1 MLAKVT
7 SVAIHGIDAYI
18 LEIEVYITHGNLPYI
33 VVVGLPDA
41 AVKESRDRVK
51 AALQNSGYYLP
62 HKPVTV
68 NLAPADRKKEGPS
81 FELPIAIGILVASEQ
96 LRIEDIH
103 NYAIVGELALDGRVR
118 PIKGALAMALR
129 CRDEGL
135 KGIILP
141 AENAAEAAV
150 VEEIKVLP
158 VETLVAAVGF
168 LTNKQ
173 PITPYSLNIKEIF
186 NSSSTYDIDFAD
198 VKGQEHAKRALT
210 VAAAGNHNLIM
221 IGPPG
226 TGKTMLA
233 QRLPTIMPQPT
244 LPESLETTK
253 IYSIAGYLASSQ
265 SLIATRPFRAPHH
278 TISEA
283 GMIGGGTYPR
293 PGEVS
298 LSHCGVLFLDEL
310 PEFDRT
316 ALEALRQP
324 LETGTVTI
332 SRASISITYPA
343 QIMLVCATNPC
354 PCGYFTDTRKS
365 CHCTPYQIQK
375 YMSKISGPLLDRID
389 IHLEVPALHHSEL
402 VSTTKGETSAE
413 IREKVNKARDLQLG
427 RYKPDCAP
435 RSGRLAKKTDESIN
449 YSGEDGKA
457 LTNSRMSSKQV
468 KKHCVLDSHT
478 ETLLQQAMM
487 ELGLSAR
494 GYDKILK
501 VARTIADLEGGE
513 NIKVEHISEAI
524 QYRSLDRGLCR

>member
-7 SVAIHGIDAYI
+7 SVAAHGIDAYI
-18 LEIEVYITHGNLPYI
+18 LEIEVYITQGNLPYI
-33 VVVGLPDA
+33 VVIGLPDV

-62 HKPVTV
+62 NKPVTV

-81 FELPIAIGILVASEQ
+81 FELPIAIGILAASEQ

-103 NYAIVGELALDGRVR
+103 NYAIVGELALDGKVR
-118 PIKGALAMALR
+118 PIKGILAMSLR

-141 AENAAEAAV
+141 AENAAEAAI
-150 VEEIKVLP
+150 VEGIKVLP
-158 VETLVAAVGF
+158 VNTLVAAAGF

-173 PITPYSLNIKEIF
+173 PITPYSLNVQEIF
-186 NSSSTYDIDFAD
+186 NSSSNYDIDLAD
-198 VKGQEHAKRALT
+198 VKGQEHVKRALT
-210 VAAAGNHNLIM
+210 VAAAGNHNVIM

-244 LPESLETTK
+244 LLESLETTK
-253 IYSIAGYLASSQ
+253 IYSIAGYLAPSQ
-265 SLIATRPFRAPHH
+265 SLIASRPFRTPHH

-283 GMIGGGTYPR
+283 GMIGGGTYPK

-298 LSHCGVLFLDEL
+298 LSHHGVLFLDEL

-332 SRASISITYPA
+332 SRALGSITYPA

-354 PCGYFTDTRKS
+354 PCGYFTDPRKS

-389 IHLEVPALHHSEL
+389 IHVEVPALHHSEL
-402 VSTTKGETSAE
+402 VSTSKGQTSAE
-413 IREKVNKARDLQLG
+413 IRENVARARNVQCERFKDSKV
-427 RYKPDCAP
+427 
-435 RSGRLAKKTDESIN
+435 
-449 YSGEDGKA
+449 
-457 LTNSRMSSKQV
+457 LTNSRMSSKQI
-468 KKHCVLDSHT
+468 KKYCMLDSNA
-478 ETLLQQAMM
+478 ETLLHQAMI

-494 GYDKILK
+494 GYNKILK
-501 VARTIADLEGGE
+501 VARTIADLDSSE
-513 NIKVEHISEAI
+513 NIRIEHISEAI
-524 QYRSLDRGLCR
+524 QYRSLDRGVWR

>member
-51 AALQNSGYYLP
+51 AALHNSGYYLP
-62 HKPVTV
+62 NKPVTV

-81 FELPIAIGILVASEQ
+81 FELPIAIGILAASDQ
-96 LRIEDIH
+96 LRIEDIQD
-103 NYAIVGELALDGRVR
+103 YAIVGELALNGKVR
-118 PIKGALAMALR
+118 PIKGILAMALR

-141 AENAAEAAV
+141 SENAAEAAI
-150 VEEIKVLP
+150 VEGIKVIP
-158 VETLVAAVGF
+158 VNTLVAAVGF

-173 PITPYSLNIKEIF
+173 PIAPYSLNVQEIF
-186 NSSSTYDIDFAD
+186 NSSSNYDTDFAD
-198 VKGQEHAKRALT
+198 VKGQEHVKRALT
-210 VAAAGNHNLIM
+210 VAATGNHNVIM

-244 LPESLETTK
+244 LSESLETTK
-253 IYSIAGYLASSQ
+253 IYSIAGYLAPSQ
-265 SLIATRPFRAPHH
+265 SLIATRPFRTPHH

-283 GMIGGGTYPR
+283 GMIGGGTYPK

-298 LSHCGVLFLDEL
+298 LSHHGVLFLDEL

-332 SRASISITYPA
+332 SRASVSITYPA

-354 PCGYFTDTRKS
+354 PCGYFTDPRKE

-375 YMSKISGPLLDRID
+375 YLSKISGPLLDRID
-389 IHLEVPALHHSEL
+389 IHVEVPALHHSEL
-402 VSTTKGETSAE
+402 VSTSKGQTSVE
-413 IREKVNKARDLQLG
+413 IREKVTRARNTQTERFKD
-427 RYKPDCAP
+427 
-435 RSGRLAKKTDESIN
+435 SKT
-449 YSGEDGKA
+449 
-457 LTNSRMSSKQV
+457 LTNSRMSSKQI
-468 KKHCVLDSHT
+468 KKHCALDSHA
-478 ETLLQQAMM
+478 ETLLHQAMI

-494 GYDKILK
+494 GYHKILK
-501 VARTIADLEGGE
+501 VARTIADLDDSE

-524 QYRSLDRGLCR
+524 QYRSLDRGLWR